1 MLLDIFISYED
12 VSLEEYQSELND
24 FYLLGTT
31 MGVI

>member
-1 MLLDIFISYED
+1 MLLDIFISYEE
-12 VSLEEYQSELND
+12 LEEYQSELND

>member
-1 MLLDIFISYED
+1 MLLDIFISYEA
-12 VSLEEYQSELND
+12 LEEYQSELND